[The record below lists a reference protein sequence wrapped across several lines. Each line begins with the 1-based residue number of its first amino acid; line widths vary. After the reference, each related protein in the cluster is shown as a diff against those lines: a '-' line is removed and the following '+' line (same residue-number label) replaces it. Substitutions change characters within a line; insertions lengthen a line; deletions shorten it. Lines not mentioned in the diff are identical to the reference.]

1 MITMKKSK
9 QNNEARCQIILC
21 TLLCIIFI
29 AGPIL
34 HYCFCLHSNDSTQW
48 MVWYNFVS
56 PFIAIANVIAFVGLT
71 IAIFLGESERQ
82 KAHEQ
87 VNIQNT
93 IITKLQQIEKDLTLA
108 ESALRSGSVKVMH
121 FYTIYLLLYRYENYF
136 KQMPSLAL
144 LKKRK
149 EEKENAAKIVQQVV
163 EGRDMFIN
171 EYKRYVEQSRKVVVS
186 NDCKLLARKLNLIIA
201 YLEEFEMTIIQDIS
215 LTVLEEPK

>member
-1 MITMKKSK
+1 MRKSK
-9 QNNEARCQIILC
+9 RHSETRCLIILC
-21 TLLCIIFI
+21 TLLCVIFI
-29 AGPIL
+29 AGPVI
-34 HYCFCLHSNDSTQW
+34 HYCFHLHSNDNNQW

-71 IAIFLGESERQ
+71 IAIYKGESERQ

-93 IITKLQQIEKDLTLA
+93 IITKLQQIEKDLTL
-108 ESALRSGSVKVMH
+108 EEYELRSGSVKVMH

-144 LKKRK
+144 LKKR
-149 EEKENAAKIVQQVV
+149 EDEKENAAKIIQQVI
-163 EGRDMFIN
+163 EGRDLFIN
-171 EYKRYVEQSRKVVVS
+171 EYKKYQEQRREYVDS
-186 NDCKLLARKLNLIIA
+186 NDCKTLARKLNLIIA

-215 LTVLEEPK
+215 LTVLDEPK